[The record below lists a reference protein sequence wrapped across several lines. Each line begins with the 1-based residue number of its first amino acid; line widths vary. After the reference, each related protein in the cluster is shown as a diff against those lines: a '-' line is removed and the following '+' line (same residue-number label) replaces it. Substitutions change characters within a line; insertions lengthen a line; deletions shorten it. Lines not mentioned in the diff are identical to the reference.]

1 MGTILLIF
9 FTSLLTLAALIL
21 TIVGAVK
28 NNKKLMFGA
37 IAGFFV
43 SGVATALIII
53 CSVKNLVD
61 SVTSEIVTD
70 EMSEVSENGAKVAG
84 KVIRGTL
91 TGVIDGLDSESMRV
105 DSSVVQAGIVVNH
118 CENVYNGLSI
128 YFDFTKDFDGVLTLY
143 AYDASDKKQGFAQDS
158 IHAKA
163 GDEGV
168 HVFDFKDGANS
179 GFSGYYALTI
189 KQ

>member
-1 MGTILLIF
+1 MGTILLIIF
-9 FTSLLTLAALIL
+9 IAILTLVALVL
-21 TIVGAVK
+21 TIVGAVSK
-28 NNKKLMFGA
+28 NKKLMFGS

-43 SGVATALIII
+43 CGVATVLMII
-53 CSVKNLVD
+53 CSVKNLYD
-61 SVTSEIVTD
+61 SVTSELVTD
-70 EMSEVSENGAKVAG
+70 EMSEVSENSAKVAG
-84 KVIRGTL
+84 KVIKGTL
-91 TGVIDGLDSESMRV
+91 TGVIDGFDSESIRV

-143 AYDASDKKQGFAQDS
+143 AYDASDKKQGFAKDS

-168 HVFDFKDGANS
+168 HVFDFKDGVNS
-179 GFSGYYALTI
+179 GLSGYYTLTI
-189 KQ
+189 NP